1 MDELDFEPMR
11 LGMAPQETLLI
22 FGVRPVPTSIIVTKD
37 AAYDPVRDAKA
48 LLFTLSNG
56 LDPQTFQQFCEMIA
70 SIYIQN
76 AAQQM
81 TTHRP
86 EPSKPQMKRVP
97 NWVGRPKGKGNP
109 FTEDNEESFEADE
122 DPETD

>member
-22 FGVRPVPTSIIVTKD
+22 FGVRPVPTSIVVTKD
-37 AAYDPVRDAKA
+37 AAYDPIRDAKA

-56 LDPQTFQQFCEMIA
+56 LDPQTFQHFCEMIA

-81 TTHRP
+81 TGQP
-86 EPSKPQMKRVP
+86 ASQKPQMKRVP
-97 NWVGRPKGKGNP
+97 NWVGMPKKGKIV
-109 FTEDNEESFEADE
+109 EESEEDFEDDE

>member
-56 LDPQTFQQFCEMIA
+56 LDPQTFQHFCEMIA

-76 AAQQM
+76 AASQM
-81 TTHRP
+81 THRP
-86 EPSKPQMKRVP
+86 EPPQPKMKRVP
-97 NWVGRPKGKGNP
+97 NWVGRPKGKGKP
-109 FTEDNEESFEADE
+109 VEEEEDFTDE